1 MHNVLRRPYVLVLY
15 QPCEVLLWDRADPL
29 AAVELLAAC
38 EFAYDLVELN
48 AQLRLAVGGDE
59 LCSGAYPVPEE
70 VSAELAGG
78 GFPAPVEVSGLGI
91 VDYLETREDDPCLE
105 VEILEQTVGVKLKKV
120 LAVYV
125 HSFTEYAGEYFNGAL
140 FGRFQHD
147 FVLLMLDLLV
157 ILL

>member
-1 MHNVLRRPYVLVLY
+1 MYWFFISLVKYFSGIEPTHSPPLSSW
-15 QPCEVLLWDRADPL
+15 QRASSLTILSSLTRSSGSPS
-29 AAVELLAAC
+29 AAMSFAAALIQC
-38 EFAYDLVELN
+38 PRKCPRSWQV
-48 AQLRLAVGGDE
+48 
-59 LCSGAYPVPEE
+59 
-70 VSAELAGG
+70 G